1 MRMRQVPR
9 TVAVTVGTAA
19 LVVGTALAS
28 ASAAS
33 GSPGQEGHGS
43 KIKHV
48 LLISVDGLHQ
58 QDLAWYVKNNPGS
71 LLAAL
76 TRHGLEYSNA
86 QTPSPPTPRRECTAR
101 SPGGTRGS
109 PAS

>member
-1 MRMRQVPR
+1 MWEGIMRMRQVPR
-9 TVAVTVGTAA
+9 TVAVAVGTTA

-28 ASAAS
+28 ASAAL
-33 GSPGQEGHGS
+33 GSPGHEGHDHGS

-58 QDLAWYVKNNPGS
+58 QDLAWDVKNNPGS

-76 TRHGLEYSNA
+76 TRHGLEYSGA
-86 QTPSPPTPRRECTAR
+86 QTPFPC
-101 SPGGTRGS
+101 
-109 PAS
+109 